1 MPVHTVNQLLEL
13 FFLGEISPE
22 EKILLAK
29 WIEQPE
35 NEEELSRLLFEKWEM
50 FETNN
55 AIPARQSD
63 EMLSKILEK
72 AKEIEKAKPVKPGLL
87 KRIEW
92 KKFAVAASILFLIIT
107 SVWYW
112 KSSSVNNKD
121 ALDLASKDIDA
132 PTSTKAMITLADG
145 SKVYLDSISNG
156 TLLMDDGVTVI
167 KHADGKISYQT
178 TNGEELKVLKYNTLT
193 NTKGSRP
200 IDLILSDGSHVWLNS
215 ASSLTYPVRFI
226 GNERKIS
233 ITGEAYI
240 EVAHNSKMP
249 FYVTKAGMTVEV
261 IGTKFNINA
270 YDDEDDIKVTLLQG
284 SIKVSDGISNKIIKP
299 GQQALVA
306 SGIKVLSNINMDAVM
321 AWQKEQFVFSGLD
334 AKTLMRQVARWYD
347 VEVVFERDVSGVKL
361 GGSVSRDIS
370 LSTLIAALKKYN
382 IHCKLSGDKII
393 VE

>member
-92 KKFAVAASILFLIIT
+92 KKFAVAASILFLIIA

-121 ALDLASKDIDA
+121 ALDLASKDINA

-193 NTKGSRP
+193 NPKGSRP

-347 VEVVFERDVSGVKL
+347 VEVVFERDISGVKL

-382 IHCKLSGDKII
+382 IHCKLSGGKII

>member
-13 FFLGEISPE
+13 YFLGEISPQ

-35 NEEELSRLLFEKWEM
+35 NEEELSRLLFEKWER

-55 AIPARQSD
+55 AIPSGQSD
-63 EMLSKILEK
+63 EMLSMILAK
-72 AKEIEKAKPVKPGLL
+72 AKEIEHVQSVKPGLL
-87 KRIEW
+87 KRMEW
-92 KKFAVAASILFLIIT
+92 KKYAVAASILFLIIA

-112 KSSSVNNKD
+112 NSSIVNKEGTPD
-121 ALDLASKDIDA
+121 VASKDIDA
-132 PTSTKAMITLADG
+132 PTSTKAMITLANG
-145 SKVYLDSISNG
+145 TKIYLDSISNG
-156 TLLMDDGVTVI
+156 TLLIDDGVKVI

-178 TNGEELKVLKYNTLT
+178 TNGEELKDLKYNTLT
-193 NTKGSRP
+193 NPKGSRP

-215 ASSLTYPVRFI
+215 ASSLTYPTRFM

-240 EVAHNSKMP
+240 EVTHNSKMP

-284 SIKVSDGISNKIIKP
+284 SVKVSDGISNKIIKP

-306 SGIKVLSNINMDAVM
+306 SGIKVLSNVNIDAVM
-321 AWQKEQFVFSGLD
+321 AWQKEQFVFNGLD
-334 AKTLMRQVARWYD
+334 AKTLMRQVARWYNVD
-347 VEVVFERDVSGVKL
+347 VVFERDISSVKL

-382 IHCKLSGDKII
+382 IHCKISGDKII